1 MRFRY
6 KPIIWQGKIVVLA
19 IKKSQSQVSAQS
31 WFHRWFNHTLWP
43 SNCQMIHFGATPKFI
58 NWRFFPNSG
67 YKTNH
72 LNCTRDTISAFAIF
86 SQGKKKANYYVSGV
100 LAYPIQTQMLN
111 RGYTMYLSSMCLY
124 FRNLSFRIQGGWVI
138 WCMMVVN

>member
-6 KPIIWQGKIVVLA
+6 KPIIWQGKIFVLD
-19 IKKSQSQVSAQS
+19 IKKSQSHVSAPS
-31 WFHRWFNHTLWP
+31 WFHGWFNHTLWS
-43 SNCQMIHFGATPKFI
+43 SNCQMIPFRSMPKFI
-58 NWRFFPNSG
+58 NWRFFPNFG
-67 YKTNH
+67 YKSSY

-86 SQGKKKANYYVSGV
+86 SQGNKKSNYYVSGV

-111 RGYTMYLSSMCLY
+111 RGFTMYLSSMCLY